1 MDIMMSPSSRSALRS
16 LEGMADQLNQLL
28 AGKTMSRRDGDESM
42 AVADWAP
49 SVNVLETDSEFLIEA
64 ELPGI
69 DKKDLRISVE
79 KGLLTISGHR
89 MHEREEK
96 GKRYHRVERAYGNF
110 LRSFRLP
117 DTVDD
122 QKLAAELKNGILTI
136 HLPKS
141 EKAMP
146 KSIEVTVT

>member
-1 MDIMMSPSSRSALRS
+1 MDILMSPTSRSALRS

-28 AGKTMSRRDGDESM
+28 AGKPVSRRDGDESM

-49 SVNVLETDSEFLIEA
+49 IVNVVETDSEFLIEA

-69 DKKDLRISVE
+69 EKNDLRISVE
-79 KGLLTISGHR
+79 KGMLTIAGHR

-117 DTVDD
+117 DSVDD
-122 QKLAAELKNGILTI
+122 QRLGAEFKNGLLTI

-141 EKAMP
+141 EKALP
-146 KSIEVTVT
+146 KSIEVKVQ

>member
-1 MDIMMSPSSRSALRS
+1 MDILMSPTSRSALRS

-28 AGKTMSRRDGDESM
+28 AGKTVSRRDGDESM

-49 SVNVLETDSEFLIEA
+49 IVNVVETDSEFLIEA

-69 DKKDLRISVE
+69 EKKDLRISVE
-79 KGLLTISGHR
+79 KGMLTISGHR
-89 MHEREEK
+89 MHEQEEK

-117 DTVDD
+117 DSVDD
-122 QKLAAELKNGILTI
+122 QRLGAEFKNGILTI

-146 KSIEVTVT
+146 KSIEVKVQ